1 MKKLI
6 FMIIASIL
14 FPASFLQAADTEP
27 IKAEIIEK
35 TSQRYFKIGDNEFVC
50 NSDNRISENSAK
62 EILKLVQRIYDKPS
76 RQNKD
81 DETIQAI
88 WESLHKVCSGDVY
101 DQILFMCLKYQLNN
115 IFDYLRPTE
124 KNIENTKRVY
134 IARVLYVTKSIKPI
148 IRGVIESSGEVGTR
162 SYQNNRVNKTI
173 GRAGYIDACIMGNC
187 DHLKYIDEKWGDWDE
202 DSHFRRPEDG
212 SGADQRINAVIEEL
226 FNQMYLPIYNDAI
239 TKACDTFSGEIE
251 TLLSYWLDHCDTGSF
266 ISESEWDQL
275 LIKLPESALNL
286 PKGEDKK
293 APYDEGAV
301 NLLSMKVLDVCLK
314 YCKSEKVRE
323 YLISFGKQNEQKKEI
338 DPMEKFMGKWN
349 SKDDGAW
356 IVVERDRTATWEGA
370 NLSGGLMKYWKNNQF
385 NGSGHLED
393 GKLIMSVT
401 WRLWTN
407 NRSGD
412 CQQVISQKVVFELG
426 ENNTLVGKGEVISNA
441 MGGEGTC
448 MQVSPSLEF
457 EFKR

>member
-1 MKKLI
+1 
-6 FMIIASIL
+6 
-14 FPASFLQAADTEP
+14 
-27 IKAEIIEK
+27 
-35 TSQRYFKIGDNEFVC
+35 
-50 NSDNRISENSAK
+50 
-62 EILKLVQRIYDKPS
+62 
-76 RQNKD
+76 
-81 DETIQAI
+81 
-88 WESLHKVCSGDVY
+88 
-101 DQILFMCLKYQLNN
+101 
-115 IFDYLRPTE
+115 
-124 KNIENTKRVY
+124 
-134 IARVLYVTKSIKPI
+134 
-148 IRGVIESSGEVGTR
+148 
-162 SYQNNRVNKTI
+162 
-173 GRAGYIDACIMGNC
+173 
-187 DHLKYIDEKWGDWDE
+187 
-202 DSHFRRPEDG
+202 
-212 SGADQRINAVIEEL
+212 
-226 FNQMYLPIYNDAI
+226 MYLPIYNDAI